1 MRRHVALA
9 VVEPERFR
17 GLSVSSWAR
26 TIAEDPHHSTWYVER
41 MRGLAAKDD
50 DLAGEARFVAAL
62 VPPGSRV
69 LDAGCGPGRVSG
81 ALKRLGLEPVGID
94 LDPVLL
100 AAAREDWPGIRFEQ
114 GDLGALDAGFL
125 DSLGEPFDAVV
136 CAGNVLP
143 FMEDGTQ
150 GAAFAALFAATRE
163 GGRLAVGFGTERGY
177 SLEAFLTDAQRAGW
191 RRDALFSTWQIHPRD
206 DDSDFVVGIF
216 TRAA

>member
-1 MRRHVALA
+1 MT
-9 VVEPERFR
+9 
-17 GLSVSSWAR
+17 SWAR

-41 MRGLAAKDD
+41 MRGLAAKGE

-81 ALKRLGLEPVGID
+81 AMKRLGLEPVGVD

-100 AAAREDWPGIRFEQ
+100 AAAREDWPDVRFEQ

-125 DSLGEPFDAVV
+125 GSLGAPFDAVV

-150 GAAFAALFAATRE
+150 VTALAAMFAATRV

-177 SLEAFLTDAQRAGW
+177 ALETFLADAQGAGW
-191 RRDALFSTWQIHPRD
+191 RRDALFSTWEMHLRD
-206 DDSDFVVGIF
+206 DGSDFVVGVF
-216 TRAA
+216 TRGD